1 MKCCHKH
8 AEKNELGNY
17 ERYLRSQEKSDN
29 TVRKYLR
36 DVRGFLVFLNGEEIS
51 REQVILYKEH
61 LLKSYKISSANSMLT
76 ALNGYLRYMDMKACY
91 VSVYRMQRQL
101 FRDVQKDLNR
111 DEYQELVRT
120 ASRSKRKRLY
130 CLLQTIGSTGIRVS
144 ELKYITVEALRSQIV
159 TICSKGKA
167 RTILIPLSLKK
178 VLEKYCEQE
187 GIRSGCIFVT
197 RSGRPV
203 DRRNIWSEMKRLCKK
218 TDIVNSK
225 VYPHNLRHLFARCY
239 YEKEHDLVRLADYLG
254 HSSVETTR
262 RLHDDR
268 KYGRVSTAAGV
279 GAGGRWTPVDVNR
292 QRDKTD
298 CVEYGRHNPYYVVEC

>member
-76 ALNGYLRYMDMKACY
+76 ALNGYLRYMDMKACC

-262 RLHDDR
+262 RYTMTGNMDACLRQLELGLADD
-268 KYGRVSTAAGV
+268 GRLSTS
-279 GAGGRWTPVDVNR
+279 
-292 QRDKTD
+292 TD
-298 CVEYGRHNPYYVVEC
+298 RETKQIV

>member
-254 HSSVETTR
+254 NSSVETTR

-279 GAGGRWTPVDVNR
+279 GAGGRCTPVDVNR

>member
-76 ALNGYLRYMDMKACY
+76 ALNGYLRYMDMKACC

-203 DRRNIWSEMKRLCKK
+203 DRRNIWSEMKNLCKK

-262 RLHDDR
+262 RYTMTGNMDACLRQLELGLADD
-268 KYGRVSTAAGV
+268 GRLSTS
-279 GAGGRWTPVDVNR
+279 
-292 QRDKTD
+292 TD
-298 CVEYGRHNPYYVVEC
+298 RETKQIV

>member
-76 ALNGYLRYMDMKACY
+76 ALNGYLRYMDMKACC

-197 RSGRPV
+197 CSGRPMH
-203 DRRNIWSEMKRLCKK
+203 RRNIWSEMKRLCKK

-262 RLHDDR
+262 RYTMTGNMDACLRQLELGLADD
-268 KYGRVSTAAGV
+268 GRLSTS
-279 GAGGRWTPVDVNR
+279 
-292 QRDKTD
+292 TD
-298 CVEYGRHNPYYVVEC
+298 RETKQIV

>member
-1 MKCCHKH
+1 M
-8 AEKNELGNY
+8 
-17 ERYLRSQEKSDN
+17 
-29 TVRKYLR
+29 
-36 DVRGFLVFLNGEEIS
+36 
-51 REQVILYKEH
+51 ILYKEH
-61 LLKSYKISSANSMLT
+61 LLKRYKISSANSMLT
-76 ALNGYLRYMDMKACY
+76 ALNGYLRYMDMKACC

-178 VLEKYCEQE
+178 VLEKYCERE

-203 DRRNIWSEMKRLCKK
+203 DRRNIWSEMKNLCKK
-218 TDIVNSK
+218 TDIVKSK

-262 RLHDDR
+262 RYTMTGNMDACLRQLELGWRTMDACR
-268 KYGRVSTAAGV
+268 RQQTE
-279 GAGGRWTPVDVNR
+279 RQNR
-292 QRDKTD
+292 LCRIWET
-298 CVEYGRHNPYYVVEC
+298 

>member
-262 RLHDDR
+262 RYTMTGNMDACLRQLELGLADD
-268 KYGRVSTAAGV
+268 GRLSTS
-279 GAGGRWTPVDVNR
+279 
-292 QRDKTD
+292 TD
-298 CVEYGRHNPYYVVEC
+298 RETKQIV

>member
-36 DVRGFLVFLNGEEIS
+36 DVRAFLAFLNGEEIG
-51 REQVILYKEH
+51 REQVILYKQH
-61 LLKSYKISSANSMLT
+61 LLKRYKISSANSMLT
-76 ALNGYLRYMDMKACY
+76 ALNGYLRYLGMQECC

-101 FRDVQKDLNR
+101 FRDIQRELTR
-111 DEYQELVRT
+111 DEYRELVRI
-120 ASRSKRKRLY
+120 AAGSKRKRLY
-130 CLLQTIGSTGIRVS
+130 CLMQTIGATGIRVS
-144 ELKYITVEALRSQIV
+144 ELKYITVEALKSQIV
-159 TICSKGKA
+159 TIRSKGKV
-167 RTILIPLSLKK
+167 RTILIPLSLKT
-178 VLEKYCEQE
+178 VLENYCEQE
-187 GIRSGCIFVT
+187 GIRSGSIFVT
-197 RSGRPV
+197 RSGRPM

-225 VYPHNLRHLFARCY
+225 VYQHNLRHLFARCY

-262 RLHDDR
+262 RYTMTGNMDACLRQLELGLADD
-268 KYGRVSTAAGV
+268 GRLSTS
-279 GAGGRWTPVDVNR
+279 
-292 QRDKTD
+292 TD
-298 CVEYGRHNPYYVVEC
+298 RETKQIV

>member
-76 ALNGYLRYMDMKACY
+76 ALNGYLRYMDMKACC

-197 RSGRPV
+197 RSGRPM

-262 RLHDDR
+262 RYTMTGNMDACLRQLELGLADD
-268 KYGRVSTAAGV
+268 GRLSTS
-279 GAGGRWTPVDVNR
+279 
-292 QRDKTD
+292 TD
-298 CVEYGRHNPYYVVEC
+298 RETKQIV

>member
-1 MKCCHKH
+1 M
-8 AEKNELGNY
+8 
-17 ERYLRSQEKSDN
+17 
-29 TVRKYLR
+29 
-36 DVRGFLVFLNGEEIS
+36 
-51 REQVILYKEH
+51 ILYKEH

-76 ALNGYLRYMDMKACY
+76 ALNGYLRYMDMKTCC

-254 HSSVETTR
+254 NSSVETTR